1 MSPHHAAVADDA
13 GSLLATLAVAS
24 IAGHVSQLFALLPGW
39 AGGILGGL
47 VVHGLM
53 RLVGPAIDVHAQRV
67 KARLSPAPV
76 VIEAPVARAR
86 RVLVVD
92 DHEACRVLIAAA
104 LRAALPG
111 VHVDEARS
119 AAEARGL
126 HGRYHHGAIV
136 ADLVL
141 ADEMGHDLLRA
152 IGGPGDVLTSGVAD
166 ALALDAAAAGCGA
179 IAMRKPPARDEL
191 VAAVTAR
198 LDAIG
203 AAS

>member
-1 MSPHHAAVADDA
+1 MSGHHAAAVADDA

-24 IAGHVSQLFALLPGW
+24 LAGHVSQLFALLPGW

-67 KARLSPAPV
+67 KRHLTPTPPV
-76 VIEAPVARAR
+76 PEAPVARAR

-104 LRAALPG
+104 LRDALPG

-119 AAEARGL
+119 GAEARGL
-126 HGRYHHGAIV
+126 HARYHHGAIV

-141 ADEMGHDLLRA
+141 ADEMGHDLLRE

-166 ALALDAAAAGCGA
+166 ALALDAAAATCGA
-179 IAMRKPPARDEL
+179 LALQKPPAPEAL

-198 LDAIG
+198 LDTTG
-203 AAS
+203 

>member
-1 MSPHHAAVADDA
+1 MLAAT
-13 GSLLATLAVAS
+13 SLVAS
-24 IAGHVSQLFALLPGW
+24 VSGHVSQSLAGVPGW
-39 AGGILGGL
+39 VGGAAAGL
-47 VVHGLM
+47 VVGVVLRLLDPTLRVHGE
-53 RLVGPAIDVHAQRV
+53 RLR
-67 KARLSPAPV
+67 ARLAAPPDV
-76 VIEAPVARAR
+76 LVVARTR

-92 DHEACRVLIAAA
+92 DHEASRVLLALA
-104 LRAALPG
+104 LREALPG

-119 AAEARGL
+119 GAEARGL

-166 ALALDAAAAGCGA
+166 ALALDAAATGCGA
-179 IAMRKPPARDEL
+179 IPMRKPPAAADL

-198 LDAIG
+198 L
-203 AAS
+203 AALG

>member
-1 MSPHHAAVADDA
+1 MSDHHLTPD
-13 GSLLATLAVAS
+13 GSLVVTLAVAS
-24 IAGHVSQLFALLPGW
+24 LAGHVSQLFALLPGW

-53 RLVGPAIDVHAQRV
+53 RLVGPLIDVHAQRI
-67 KARLSPAPV
+67 KAHATGKHV
-76 VIEAPVARAR
+76 VAVVTRTR

-104 LRAALPG
+104 IRDALPG

-119 AAEARGL
+119 GAEARGL
-126 HGRYHHGAIV
+126 HGRHHHGAIV

-166 ALALDAAAAGCGA
+166 ERALDAAAATCGA
-179 IAMRKPPARDEL
+179 LPMRKPTPRDEL

-198 LDAIG
+198 LGAIG
-203 AAS
+203 

>member
-1 MSPHHAAVADDA
+1 MSPHHAAASVVAEDT

-24 IAGHVSQLFALLPGW
+24 FAGHVSQLFALLPGW

-53 RLVGPAIDVHAQRV
+53 RLVGPTLDVHAQRV
-67 KARLSPAPV
+67 KARLSPVP
-76 VIEAPVARAR
+76 PLTRTR

-92 DHEACRVLIAAA
+92 DHEASRVLIAAA
-104 LRAALPG
+104 LRAAHQG

-119 AAEARGL
+119 GAEARGL
-126 HGRYHHGAIV
+126 HARHHHGAIV

-141 ADEMGHDLLRA
+141 GDEMGDALLRE
-152 IGGPGDVLTSGVAD
+152 IGGPGDVLVSGVAD
-166 ALALDAAAAGCGA
+166 ALALDAAAATCGA
-179 IAMRKPPARDEL
+179 VAIQKPPAPEAL

-198 LDAIG
+198 LAAIG
-203 AAS
+203 